1 MVDCLPRIMAITT
14 TTNRPTKPMRNLGRF
29 WPMTKMPMPK
39 NRAKATI
46 SKGRV
51 VKRFTGLALAEAL
64 DASDLA
70 LVQSWMAASAAVF
83 RLASL

>member
-1 MVDCLPRIMAITT
+1 
-14 TTNRPTKPMRNLGRF
+14 
-29 WPMTKMPMPK
+29 MTKMPMPK

-64 DASDLA
+64 DASALA
-70 LVQSWMAASAAVF
+70 LAASMAAFVSSSVGSTVLPSSSVVDAALPL
-83 RLASL
+83 R